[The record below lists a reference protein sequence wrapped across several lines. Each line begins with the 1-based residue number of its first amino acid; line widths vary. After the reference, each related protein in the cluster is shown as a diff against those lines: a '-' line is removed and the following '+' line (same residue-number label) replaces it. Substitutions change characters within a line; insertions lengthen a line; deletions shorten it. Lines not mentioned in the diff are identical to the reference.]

1 MLIEV
6 KTNHLDKSKPYLKNI
21 VIDFQKFNTWK
32 TQLTAAI
39 NFISSKDTDQ
49 ERVMHSKTKE

>member
-1 MLIEV
+1 MVIEV

-39 NFISSKDTDQ
+39 NFISSKDIDQ
-49 ERVMHSKTKE
+49 ECVMHSKTKE

>member
-1 MLIEV
+1 MVIEV

-49 ERVMHSKTKE
+49 ECVMHSKTKE

>member
-1 MLIEV
+1 MVIEV

-21 VIDFQKFNTWK
+21 VIGFQIFNTWK

-49 ERVMHSKTKE
+49 ECVMHSKTKE

>member
-1 MLIEV
+1 MVIEV

-49 ERVMHSKTKE
+49 ECVIHSKTKE

>member
-1 MLIEV
+1 MVIEV

-49 ERVMHSKTKE
+49 ESVMHSKTKE